1 MKATE
6 MCRFLFR
13 LKSKKVLAVALI
25 GFCLF
30 FFAGG
35 FNVLDGLTSGFSTV
49 RDARFGVTAVFF
61 AGFLFT
67 GLFGLGYALKNRLV
81 PGKCVLGL
89 AVVGFSYVFIE
100 VLYRGVIG

>member
-1 MKATE
+1 MAAKLS
-6 MCRFLFR
+6 RLRSKSLFA
-13 LKSKKVLAVALI
+13 AVVI

-30 FFAGG
+30 LFAGG

-67 GLFGLGYALKNRLV
+67 GLFGLGYALKKRLV
-81 PGKCVLGL
+81 PKSCFYGL
-89 AVVGFSYVFIE
+89 VMVCFSYVGIE
-100 VLYRGVIG
+100 VLLNAVIG